1 MPSKKKTKREDWYEC
16 MICGRIVHRL
26 DISSHQQSCKSGQPI
41 VHGFIK
47 DGVLHATVSSQALSD
62 AIDLPTC
69 KEQHVLMHPASMLL
83 CDLQIGQLCILND
96 SHVLRAWP
104 NTSLHPVS
112 VVLPKTSILQEEIHF
127 EAGNLVTVQIFKDAG
142 RIAEEV
148 EIEIRTLNDIFLKD
162 EFLQYL
168 SLKMEGKYIMQ
179 GSVYTVQYFG
189 ISCSYCIKKLQV
201 ELPVTY
207 PFEMK
212 LSAPNESVLCQDL
225 SALNIS
231 GVSDPKDILDVST
244 SSTPLRISDFNLS
257 ASSMLSPKL
266 QTPEKCFERAEYFQT
281 PTIHQSGNKSEMDFN
296 RFAKVNAQTK
306 FVLSH
311 FKGSISNSTT
321 EKKITFDCIGG
332 LDKQIKSISET
343 FQVCPQRSDLLT
355 HYGDPRPRGILL
367 FGPRGTGKTMLAKAI
382 ANEMSLFSIYIS
394 GCTELLSKFYGET
407 EKKLKDIFQ
416 LAAKRSPS
424 LIIFDE
430 LDRLCPSQ
438 ANTHSDLEKRVAT
451 TLLTLLDGLSDKES
465 KVVCYVLGI
474 TSKPD
479 SIDPALRRAGRLD
492 YEIETSVPS
501 AAERLLILKA
511 HLHDVPHNISETD
524 LKAVSDAA
532 HGFVGADLTAL
543 LKKAKLCAVRRL
555 SQKEGMMHV
564 LTCEDLLLAAKQISP
579 SAMREVQL
587 EVPEVKWEDIGG
599 QAEIKLK
606 LQQAVQWPL
615 QHPESFTRLG
625 ISPPRGVLLYGPP
638 GCSKTMIA
646 KALATESGLN
656 FLAVK
661 GPELF
666 TKWVGESERAVR
678 EVFRKARAAAPSI
691 IFFDEIDVLAVER
704 GSSGGTSNVA
714 DRVLTQLLTEIDGIE
729 RLQGVTIVAATNRP
743 DMIDKAFLRPG
754 RIDRILYVPLPDFST
769 RREILQISVRKMPLA
784 EDVVLDDLA
793 KQTEQYSGAELTA
806 VCNEAALSAL
816 QEDINCERVA
826 LRHFNI
832 ALATVK
838 PGISAEMLHFYENYS
853 KKSGLHFV

>member
-1 MPSKKKTKREDWYEC
+1 MPPKQKTKREDW
-16 MICGRIVHRL
+16 R
-26 DISSHQQSCKSGQPI
+26 
-41 VHGFIK
+41 
-47 DGVLHATVSSQALSD
+47 
-62 AIDLPTC
+62 AIDLP
-69 KEQHVLMHPASMLL
+69 KWKDELVLVHPASMLL
-83 CDLQIGQLCILND
+83 CGLSIGHLCILND

-148 EIEIRTLNDIFLKD
+148 EIEIR
-162 EFLQYL
+162 
-168 SLKMEGKYIMQ
+168 
-179 GSVYTVQYFG
+179 
-189 ISCSYCIKKLQV
+189 
-201 ELPVTY
+201 
-207 PFEMK
+207 
-212 LSAPNESVLCQDL
+212 
-225 SALNIS
+225 
-231 GVSDPKDILDVST
+231 
-244 SSTPLRISDFNLS
+244 
-257 ASSMLSPKL
+257 
-266 QTPEKCFERAEYFQT
+266 
-281 PTIHQSGNKSEMDFN
+281 
-296 RFAKVNAQTK
+296 FAKVTAQTK

-311 FKGSISNSTT
+311 FKGSISDLTT
-321 EKKITFDCIGG
+321 EKKITFDYIGG
-332 LDKQIKSISET
+332 LDKQIKAVSYFFHIYLK
-343 FQVCPQRSDLLT
+343 RSDLLA
-355 HYGDPRPRGILL
+355 HYGHRTSQGILL
-367 FGPRGTGKTMLAKAI
+367 FGPRGTGKTMFAKAI
-382 ANEMSLFSIYIS
+382 ANEMSLFPVYIS
-394 GCTELLSKFYGET
+394 GDTDVLSKFYGET

-430 LDRLCPSQ
+430 LDRLCPPRD
-438 ANTHSDLEKRVAT
+438 NTHSDLKKRIVT
-451 TLLTLLDGLSDKES
+451 TLITLLDELAHKES

-501 AAERLLILKA
+501 AAERLQILKA